1 MFGFGVFPAL
11 LQLIAMLVTPES
23 PKYLMKIKE
32 NEKATIIFST
42 IL

>member
-1 MFGFGVFPAL
+1 MFGFGIFPAL
-11 LQLIAMLVTPES
+11 LQLISMLFIPES

-32 NEKATIIFST
+32 NEKAKIILST